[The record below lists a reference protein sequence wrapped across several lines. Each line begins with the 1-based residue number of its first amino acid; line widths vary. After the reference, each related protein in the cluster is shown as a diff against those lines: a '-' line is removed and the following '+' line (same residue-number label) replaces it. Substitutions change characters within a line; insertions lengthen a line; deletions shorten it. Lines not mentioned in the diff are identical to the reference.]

1 MAAANSSFVLFF
13 SKGEFARSNFH
24 PSLAKRGKAR
34 FLDLLE
40 RTQADTL
47 KAFLLAFCLFALEG
61 LSGTVLAAASSVGI
75 RVGYPQP
82 SGAMLPLWLVS
93 DAKLDLKYGVPVQNI
108 FISGAARM
116 NQSMIAGD
124 IDLASIGGAVVNT
137 VLAGG
142 DLVAIAVG
150 VPTYG
155 FSLYARGDVKD
166 IAGLQGKVVGIMSK
180 GASSEHA
187 VIALLQRHNLQPGK
201 DVKFIYLGG
210 VREVL
215 AAIDRGI
222 VSAGVLSSPTTLA
235 ARRLGQKELVNI
247 ASLNLPYMHSGV
259 ATRRSFARQQP
270 ETVKAYL
277 RAYIAAI
284 KIANEDGETS
294 KRALSRYLVT
304 KDNAILDEAYQTFRG
319 IFPRVPY
326 VTEDYIKSVIAV
338 SDNPKAAGANPR
350 DFFDNRFLKEI
361 EESGFVQELYGKR

>member
-1 MAAANSSFVLFF
+1 MTMSRFNSL
-13 SKGEFARSNFH
+13 
-24 PSLAKRGKAR
+24 
-34 FLDLLE
+34 
-40 RTQADTL
+40 
-47 KAFLLAFCLFALEG
+47 LFAFALVFVSED
-61 LSGTVLAAASSVGI
+61 VIFAATATL

-82 SGAMLPLWLVS
+82 SGAMLPLWLVT
-93 DAKLDLKYGVPVQNI
+93 DAKLDQKYAIPVQNI

-116 NQSMIAGD
+116 NQSMVAGD

-155 FSLYARGDVKD
+155 FSLYGRPEIKDVPS
-166 IAGLQGKVVGIMSK
+166 LQGKVVGIMSK

-187 VIALLQRHNLQPGK
+187 VIALLQRYNMQPGR

-235 ARRLGQKELVNI
+235 ARRMGHRELINI
-247 ASLNLPYMHSGV
+247 ATLSLPYIHSGV
-259 ATRRSFARQQP
+259 ATRRSFARRQP
-270 ETVKAYL
+270 EQVKAYL

-284 KIANEDGETS
+284 KIANEDAETS

-304 KDNAILDEAYQTFRG
+304 QDGAILDEAYQSFRG

-326 VTEDYIKSVIAV
+326 VTDDYIKSVLAV
-338 SDNPKAAGANPR
+338 TENPKAANANPR
-350 DFFDNRFLKEI
+350 DFVDNHFLKEI
-361 EESGFVQELYGKR
+361 EDSGFVQELYGKR

>member
-1 MAAANSSFVLFF
+1 VTFRSSLLVFVL
-13 SKGEFARSNFH
+13 
-24 PSLAKRGKAR
+24 
-34 FLDLLE
+34 
-40 RTQADTL
+40 
-47 KAFLLAFCLFALEG
+47 LFAG
-61 LSGTVLAAASSVGI
+61 AASACAAFAASAAV

-93 DAKLDLKYGVPVQNI
+93 DAKLDQKYGVAVQNI

-116 NQSMIAGD
+116 NQAMVAGD

-155 FSLYARGDVKD
+155 FSFYARPEIKD
-166 IAGLQGKVVGIMSK
+166 IASLHGKVVGIMSK

-187 VIALLQRHNLQPGK
+187 VIALLQRYNMQPGR

-210 VREVL
+210 VREVV
-215 AAIDRGI
+215 AAMDRGI
-222 VSAGVLSSPTTLA
+222 VAAGVLSSPTTLL
-235 ARRLGQKELVNI
+235 ARRLGQRELVNI
-247 ASLNLPYMHSGV
+247 ATLGLPYIHSGV

-270 ETVKAYL
+270 ERVKAYL

-284 KIANEDGETS
+284 KIANEDAETS
-294 KRALSRYLVT
+294 KRALARYLAT
-304 KDNAILDEAYQTFRG
+304 NDSAILDEAYQTFRG

-326 VTEDYIKSVIAV
+326 VAEDYIKSVIAV
-338 SDNPKAAGANPR
+338 SDNPKAAGADPKE
-350 DFFDNRFLKEI
+350 FFDNRFVKEL
-361 EESGFVQELYGKR
+361 EDRGFVKELYGQR

>member
-1 MAAANSSFVLFF
+1 MIFLVRDKILW
-13 SKGEFARSNFH
+13 
-24 PSLAKRGKAR
+24 LALTAMIAMIWLVG
-34 FLDLLE
+34 
-40 RTQADTL
+40 
-47 KAFLLAFCLFALEG
+47 
-61 LSGTVLAAASSVGI
+61 ASSATSFAATTPT

-93 DAKLDLKYGVPVQNI
+93 EAKLDQKYGLPVQNI

-142 DLVAIAVG
+142 DLMAIAVG

-155 FSLYARGDVKD
+155 FSLYGRPEVKD
-166 IAGLQGKVVGIMSK
+166 IASLQGKVVGVMSK

-210 VREVL
+210 VREVV

-222 VSAGVLSSPTTLA
+222 VSAGVLSSPTTLM
-235 ARRLGQKELVNI
+235 ARRMGHKELVNI
-247 ASLNLPYMHSGV
+247 ATLNLPYIHSGV
-259 ATRRSFARQQP
+259 ATRRTFARQQP
-270 ETVKAYL
+270 ERVKAYL
-277 RAYIAAI
+277 QAYIAAI
-284 KIANEDGETS
+284 KIANEDAETS
-294 KRALSRYLVT
+294 KRALARYLAT
-304 KDNAILDEAYQTFRG
+304 NDSAILDEAYQTFRG

-326 VTEDYIKSVIAV
+326 VTEEYIKSVLAV
-338 SDNPKAAGANPR
+338 SDNPKAASANPK

-361 EESGFVQELYGKR
+361 EDSGFVQELYGGR

>member
-1 MAAANSSFVLFF
+1 MGGKYNHTSFIAAV
-13 SKGEFARSNFH
+13 
-24 PSLAKRGKAR
+24 
-34 FLDLLE
+34 
-40 RTQADTL
+40 
-47 KAFLLAFCLFALEG
+47 
-61 LSGTVLAAASSVGI
+61 VLAVCIAVVAPLSCAASAMI

-93 DAKLDLKYGVPVQNI
+93 DARLDLKYGVPVQNI

-116 NQSMIAGD
+116 NQSMVAGD
-124 IDLASIGGAVVNT
+124 IDLASTAGAVVNT

-155 FSLYARGDVKD
+155 FSLYARPDIKDV
-166 IAGLQGKVVGIMSK
+166 ASLHGKVVGIMSK

-187 VIALLQRHNLQPGK
+187 VIALLQRYNMQPGK

-222 VSAGVLSSPTTLA
+222 VSAGGVSSPTTLA

-247 ASLNLPYMHSGV
+247 AALNLPYIHSGV
-259 ATRRSFARQQP
+259 ATRRIFTRQQP
-270 ETVKAYL
+270 EAVKAYL

-284 KIANEDGETS
+284 KVANEDAEMS
-294 KRALSRYLVT
+294 KRALARYLVT
-304 KDNAILDEAYQTFRG
+304 SDAAIVDEAYQTFRG

-326 VTEDYIKSVIAV
+326 VTEEHIKSVIAV
-338 SDNPKAAGANPR
+338 SDNPKAAGANPK

-361 EESGFVQELYGKR
+361 EDSGFVQELYGRR

>member
-1 MAAANSSFVLFF
+1 MSRFF
-13 SKGEFARSNFH
+13 SSLLFVVVFTSDVAIFAAT
-24 PSLAKRGKAR
+24 PA
-34 FLDLLE
+34 
-40 RTQADTL
+40 
-47 KAFLLAFCLFALEG
+47 
-61 LSGTVLAAASSVGI
+61 V

-82 SGAMLPLWLVS
+82 SGAMLPLWLVT
-93 DAKLDLKYGVPVQNI
+93 DAKLDQKYSVPAQNI
-108 FISGAARM
+108 FISGAGRM
-116 NQSMIAGD
+116 TQSMVAGD

-155 FSLYARGDVKD
+155 FSLYSRPEVKD
-166 IAGLQGKVVGIMSK
+166 VAGLHGKVVGIMSK

-187 VIALLQRHNLQPGK
+187 VIALLQRYNLQPGR
-201 DVKFIYLGG
+201 DVKFVYLGG

-222 VSAGVLSSPTTLA
+222 VAAGVLSSPTTLA

-247 ASLNLPYMHSGV
+247 AALNLPYIHSGV

-270 ETVKAYL
+270 ERVKAYL

-284 KIANEDGETS
+284 KIANEDPETS
-294 KRALSRYLVT
+294 KRALARYLVT
-304 KDNAILDEAYQTFRG
+304 HDSAILDEAYQTFRG

-326 VTEDYIKSVIAV
+326 VTDDYIKSVLALTE
-338 SDNPKAAGANPR
+338 NPKAASANPR
-350 DFFDNRFLKEI
+350 DFVDNHFLQEI
-361 EESGFVQELYGKR
+361 EDSGFVQELYGRR

>member
-1 MAAANSSFVLFF
+1 MVIVLVFV
-13 SKGEFARSNFH
+13 
-24 PSLAKRGKAR
+24 
-34 FLDLLE
+34 
-40 RTQADTL
+40 T
-47 KAFLLAFCLFALEG
+47 
-61 LSGTVLAAASSVGI
+61 SGTRNGALAATATI

-93 DAKLDLKYGVPVQNI
+93 EAKLDQKYGIAVQNI

-116 NQSMIAGD
+116 NQSMVAGD

-155 FSLYARGDVKD
+155 FSLYARPDIKDV
-166 IAGLQGKVVGIMSK
+166 ASLHGKVVGIMSK

-187 VIALLQRHNLQPGK
+187 VIALLQRYNMQPGK

-247 ASLNLPYMHSGV
+247 AALNLPYIHSGV
-259 ATRRSFARQQP
+259 ATRRIFTRQQP
-270 ETVKAYL
+270 EAVKAYL

-284 KIANEDGETS
+284 KVANEDAEMS
-294 KRALSRYLVT
+294 KRALARYLVT
-304 KDNAILDEAYQTFRG
+304 SDAAIVDEAYQTFRG

-326 VTEDYIKSVIAV
+326 VTEEYIKSVIAV
-338 SDNPKAAGANPR
+338 SDNPKAAGANPK

-361 EESGFVQELYGKR
+361 EDSGFVQELYGRR

>member
-1 MAAANSSFVLFF
+1 VRLLCRFEHLCLALAGLLALSWLTDANSAGSF
-13 SKGEFARSNFH
+13 A
-24 PSLAKRGKAR
+24 
-34 FLDLLE
+34 
-40 RTQADTL
+40 ADAPT
-47 KAFLLAFCLFALEG
+47 
-61 LSGTVLAAASSVGI
+61 

-93 DAKLDLKYGVPVQNI
+93 EAKLDQKYGVPVQNI

-155 FSLYARGDVKD
+155 FSLYARPEVKD
-166 IAGLQGKVVGIMSK
+166 IANLQGKVVGIMSK

-187 VIALLQRHNLQPGK
+187 VIALLQRYNLQPGK

-210 VREVL
+210 VREVV
-215 AAIDRGI
+215 AALDRGI
-222 VSAGVLSSPTTLA
+222 VSAGVLSSPTTLM

-247 ASLNLPYMHSGV
+247 ATLNLPYMHSGV
-259 ATRRSFARQQP
+259 ATRRTFARQQP
-270 ETVKAYL
+270 ERVKAYL

-284 KIANEDGETS
+284 KIANEDAETS
-294 KRALSRYLVT
+294 KRALARYLVT
-304 KDNAILDEAYQTFRG
+304 NDSAILDEAYQTFRG

-326 VTEDYIKSVIAV
+326 VTEEYIKSVLVV
-338 SDNPKAAGANPR
+338 SDNPKAAGANPK
-350 DFFDNRFLKEI
+350 DFFDTRFLKEI
-361 EESGFVQELYGKR
+361 EDSGFVQELYSRR

>member
-1 MAAANSSFVLFF
+1 MIFLVRDKILC
-13 SKGEFARSNFH
+13 
-24 PSLAKRGKAR
+24 LALTAMIAMIWLVG
-34 FLDLLE
+34 
-40 RTQADTL
+40 
-47 KAFLLAFCLFALEG
+47 
-61 LSGTVLAAASSVGI
+61 ASSATSFAATTPM

-93 DAKLDLKYGVPVQNI
+93 EAKLDQKYGVPVQNI

-137 VLAGG
+137 VLAGS
-142 DLVAIAVG
+142 DLMAIAVG

-155 FSLYARGDVKD
+155 FSLYGRPEVKD
-166 IAGLQGKVVGIMSK
+166 IASLQGKIVGVMSK

-210 VREVL
+210 VREVV

-222 VSAGVLSSPTTLA
+222 VSAGVLSSPTTLM
-235 ARRLGQKELVNI
+235 ARRMGYKELVNI
-247 ASLNLPYMHSGV
+247 ATLNLPYIHSGV
-259 ATRRSFARQQP
+259 AARRSFARQQP
-270 ETVKAYL
+270 ERVRAYL

-294 KRALSRYLVT
+294 KRALARYLAT
-304 KDNAILDEAYQTFRG
+304 NDSAILDEAYQTFRG

-326 VTEDYIKSVIAV
+326 VNEEYIKSVLTV
-338 SDNPKAAGANPR
+338 SDNPKAASANPK

-361 EESGFVQELYGKR
+361 EDSGFVQELYGGR

>member
-1 MAAANSSFVLFF
+1 MILNYSRNLFVSFFVFVIVFIGGFTSSVSFAANSV
-13 SKGEFARSNFH
+13 
-24 PSLAKRGKAR
+24 
-34 FLDLLE
+34 
-40 RTQADTL
+40 
-47 KAFLLAFCLFALEG
+47 
-61 LSGTVLAAASSVGI
+61 

-116 NQSMIAGD
+116 NQSMVAGD

-155 FSLYARGDVKD
+155 FSLYAKPDVKD
-166 IAGLQGKVVGIMSK
+166 IASLHGKVVGIMSK

-187 VIALLQRHNLQPGK
+187 VIALLQRNKMQPGK

-235 ARRLGQKELVNI
+235 ARRLGQKELINI
-247 ASLNLPYMHSGV
+247 ASLNLPYIHSGV
-259 ATRRSFARQQP
+259 ATRRVFTRQQP
-270 ETVKAYL
+270 EAVKAYL

-284 KIANEDGETS
+284 KIANEDAETS

-304 KDNAILDEAYQTFRG
+304 GDSAILEEAYQTFRG

-338 SDNPKAAGANPR
+338 SDNPKAAGANPK

-361 EESGFVQELYGKR
+361 EDSGFVQELYGRR

>member
-1 MAAANSSFVLFF
+1 MTF
-13 SKGEFARSNFH
+13 RY
-24 PSLAKRGKAR
+24 RGN
-34 FLDLLE
+34 LLP
-40 RTQADTL
+40 
-47 KAFLLAFCLFALEG
+47 LAFAGILAMVCLG
-61 LSGTVLAAASSVGI
+61 AASSAALSAANATV

-93 DAKLDLKYGVPVQNI
+93 DAKLDQKYGVPVQNI

-116 NQSMIAGD
+116 NQSMVAGD

-155 FSLYARGDVKD
+155 FSLYGRPEVKD

-187 VIALLQRHNLQPGK
+187 VIALLQRHGMQPGK

-210 VREVL
+210 VREVV
-215 AAIDRGI
+215 AALDRGI
-222 VSAGVLSSPTTLA
+222 VSAGVLSSPTTLM

-247 ASLNLPYMHSGV
+247 ATLNLPYMHSGV

-270 ETVKAYL
+270 EQVKGYL

-284 KIANEDGETS
+284 KIANEDAETS
-294 KRALSRYLVT
+294 KRALARYLVT
-304 KDNAILDEAYQTFRG
+304 SDSAILDEAYQTFRG
-319 IFPRVPY
+319 IFPKVPY
-326 VTEDYIKSVIAV
+326 VTEDYIKSVLAV
-338 SDNPKAAGANPR
+338 SDNPKAATANPK

-361 EESGFVQELYGKR
+361 EDSGFVQELYGRR

>member
-1 MAAANSSFVLFF
+1 MARFF
-13 SKGEFARSNFH
+13 SLLFLILFVVVSDVAIFAAT
-24 PSLAKRGKAR
+24 P
-34 FLDLLE
+34 
-40 RTQADTL
+40 
-47 KAFLLAFCLFALEG
+47 AL
-61 LSGTVLAAASSVGI
+61 

-82 SGAMLPLWLVS
+82 SGAMLPLWLVT
-93 DAKLDLKYGVPVQNI
+93 DAKLDQKYGVPAQNI

-116 NQSMIAGD
+116 NQSMVAGD

-155 FSLYARGDVKD
+155 FSLYGRPEVKD
-166 IAGLQGKVVGIMSK
+166 VASLQGKVVGIMSK

-187 VIALLQRHNLQPGK
+187 VIALLQRYNLQPGR

-222 VSAGVLSSPTTLA
+222 VAAGVLSSPTTLA

-247 ASLNLPYMHSGV
+247 AALNLPYIHSGV

-270 ETVKAYL
+270 ERVKAYL

-284 KIANEDGETS
+284 KIANEDAETS
-294 KRALSRYLVT
+294 KRALGRYLVT
-304 KDNAILDEAYQTFRG
+304 SDSAILDEAYQTFRG

-326 VTEDYIKSVIAV
+326 VTDDYIKSVLALT
-338 SDNPKAAGANPR
+338 DNPKAAGANPR
-350 DFFDNRFLKEI
+350 DFVDNHFLQEI
-361 EESGFVQELYGKR
+361 EDSGFVRELYGRR

>member
-1 MAAANSSFVLFF
+1 MTLRYRGSLLWLAFAAMLGMAWL
-13 SKGEFARSNFH
+13 GDARS
-24 PSLAKRGKAR
+24 P
-34 FLDLLE
+34 D
-40 RTQADTL
+40 
-47 KAFLLAFCLFALEG
+47 LFA
-61 LSGTVLAAASSVGI
+61 ASAIV

-93 DAKLDLKYGVPVQNI
+93 DAKLDQQYGVPVQNI

-116 NQSMIAGD
+116 NQSMVAGD

-155 FSLYARGDVKD
+155 FSLYGRPEVKD

-201 DVKFIYLGG
+201 DVKFVYLGG
-210 VREVL
+210 VREVV

-222 VSAGVLSSPTTLA
+222 VSAGVLSSPTTLM
-235 ARRLGQKELVNI
+235 ARRMGQKELVNI
-247 ASLNLPYMHSGV
+247 ATLNLPYMHSGV

-270 ETVKAYL
+270 ERVKAYL

-284 KIANEDGETS
+284 KIANEDAETS
-294 KRALSRYLVT
+294 KHALARYLVT
-304 KDNAILDEAYQTFRG
+304 NDSAILEEAYQTFRG

-326 VTEDYIKSVIAV
+326 VTEDYIKSVLAV
-338 SDNPKAAGANPR
+338 SDNPKAAGANPK
-350 DFFDNRFLKEI
+350 DFFDTRFLKEI
-361 EESGFVQELYGKR
+361 EDSGFVQELYGRR

>member
-1 MAAANSSFVLFF
+1 MRVL
-13 SKGEFARSNFH
+13 
-24 PSLAKRGKAR
+24 L
-34 FLDLLE
+34 
-40 RTQADTL
+40 
-47 KAFLLAFCLFALEG
+47 LFALVLIGCVMETRS
-61 LSGTVLAAASSVGI
+61 LLAAAAPHAV

-93 DAKLDLKYGVPVQNI
+93 DAKLDQKYGISVQNI

-116 NQSMIAGD
+116 NQSMVAGD

-155 FSLYARGDVKD
+155 FSLYSRTEIKDVSN
-166 IAGLQGKVVGIMSK
+166 LQGKLVGIMSK

-187 VIALLQRHNLQPGK
+187 VMALLQRHNLQPGK

-215 AAIDRGI
+215 AALDRGI

-235 ARRLGQKELVNI
+235 ARRLGHKELVNI
-247 ASLNLPYMHSGV
+247 ATLSLPYIHSGV
-259 ATRRSFARQQP
+259 ATRRTFARQQP
-270 ETVKAYL
+270 ERIKTYL

-284 KIANEDGETS
+284 KIANEDAETS

-304 KDNAILDEAYQTFRG
+304 KDSAILDEAYQTFRG

-326 VTEDYIKSVIAV
+326 VTEDYIKSVLAV
-338 SDNPKAAGANPR
+338 SDNPKAVGANPK
-350 DFFDNRFLKEI
+350 DFFDSRFLKEI
-361 EESGFVQELYGKR
+361 EDSGFVEELYGRR

>member
-1 MAAANSSFVLFF
+1 M
-13 SKGEFARSNFH
+13 
-24 PSLAKRGKAR
+24 KRG
-34 FLDLLE
+34 
-40 RTQADTL
+40 
-47 KAFLLAFCLFALEG
+47 LLAFCLFLLEVG
-61 LSGTVLAAASSVGI
+61 LSGTIFAASPSIGV

-93 DAKLDLKYGVPVQNI
+93 DAKLDQKYGVPVQNI

-116 NQSMIAGD
+116 NQSMIARD

-155 FSLYARGDVKD
+155 FSLYSRADVKD
-166 IAGLQGKVVGIMSK
+166 IASLQGKVIGIMSK

-187 VIALLQRHNLQPGK
+187 VIALLRRHHMQPGK

-259 ATRRSFARQQP
+259 ATRRIFARQQP

-277 RAYIAAI
+277 HAYIAAI
-284 KIANEDGETS
+284 KIANEDAETS

-304 KDNAILDEAYQTFRG
+304 SDSAILDEAYQTFRG

-326 VTEDYIKSVIAV
+326 VNEEYIKSVIAV
-338 SDNPKAAGANPR
+338 SDNPKAAGANPK
-350 DFFDNRFLKEI
+350 DFFDNTFLKEL
-361 EESGFVQELYGKR
+361 EDTGFVRELYGLQ